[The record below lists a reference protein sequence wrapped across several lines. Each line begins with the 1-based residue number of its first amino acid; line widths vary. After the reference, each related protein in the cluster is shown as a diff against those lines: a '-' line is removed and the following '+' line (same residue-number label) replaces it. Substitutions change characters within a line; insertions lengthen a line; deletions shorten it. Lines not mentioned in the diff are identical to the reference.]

1 VPGASP
7 HAMVDTKSES
17 ALGWVSALRMWPTRR
32 SMRAGERG
40 FSTGA
45 LVHVSLQCRSGWCS
59 KTYAFWGLGCFCFFS
74 FF

>member
-1 VPGASP
+1 
-7 HAMVDTKSES
+7 MVDTKSES

-45 LVHVSLQCRSGWCS
+45 LEVVS
-59 KTYAFWGLGCFCFFS
+59 F
-74 FF
+74 